1 MKLYKSKGIVF
12 RSLKY
17 RETSLI
23 LDIYTLEKGLK
34 SFIVNGIRS
43 GKSKSKSNIYQPM
56 NILSLVAYEKENAGL
71 SRIKECKHGYIYQ
84 DLVFNVHKSSIA
96 MVLIEIARNSITESE
111 DNQELYQ
118 FLEDWLIFLDQTTE
132 KTTQLV
138 VLFLVELS
146 AFLGFAPQN
155 NYAADSPYFDLREGR
170 FQSSLNPSSENL
182 EQDSSLLLNRVL
194 LEKKEDIH
202 KVDMESRIRH
212 KLFNALLMYYK
223 IHIDNFKEPKSLN
236 ILRQILR

>member
-23 LDIYTLEKGLK
+23 LDIYTREKGLK

-56 NILSLVAYEKENAGL
+56 NILSLVAYEKQTAGL
-71 SRIKECKHGYIYQ
+71 SRIKECKHSYIYQ

-96 MVLIEIARNSITESE
+96 MVLIEIARNSITETE
-111 DNQELYQ
+111 DNEELYQ
-118 FLEDWLIFLDQTTE
+118 FLEDWFIFLDQTTE
-132 KTTQLV
+132 KTSHLL
-138 VLFLVELS
+138 VLFLIELS
-146 AFLGFAPQN
+146 VYIGFAPQD
-155 NYAADSPYFDLREGR
+155 NYSESSRYFDLREGR
-170 FQSSLNPSSENL
+170 FVQAMNPSSESL
-182 EQDSSLLLNRVL
+182 EEDSSELLYQVL
-194 LEKKEDIH
+194 QEKKETIH
-202 KVDMESRIRH
+202 AFDMEPRVRH
-212 KLFNALLMYYK
+212 KLFNALLKYYQ

>member
-1 MKLYKSKGIVF
+1 MNLYKSKGIVF

-71 SRIKECKHGYIYQ
+71 SRIKECKHSYVYQ
-84 DLVFNVHKSSIA
+84 DLIFNVHKSSIA
-96 MVLIEIARNSITESE
+96 MVLIEIARNSITEAE
-111 DNQELYQ
+111 DNDELYE
-118 FLEDWLIFLDQTTE
+118 FLENWLIFLDTTTE
-132 KTTQLV
+132 KTSQLI
-138 VLFLVELS
+138 VLFLVEFS
-146 AFLGFAPQN
+146 SFLGFAPQN
-155 NYAADSPYFDLREGR
+155 NYSENSPYFDLREGR
-170 FQSSLNPSSENL
+170 FVFSLNPSSENL
-182 EQDSSLLLNRVL
+182 EGDSSALLHQVIA
-194 LEKKEDIH
+194 EKKESIH
-202 KVDMESRIRH
+202 TLNMDGRVRH
-212 KLFNALLMYYK
+212 KLFNALLEYYK
-223 IHIDNFKEPKSLN
+223 IHIDNFKEPKSLS